1 MCQGDEVGEVAVKLP
16 RYKSLAAELQEE
28 IQSGRY
34 GVGDHL
40 PPEMEL
46 CQTYSVSRH
55 TMRDAL
61 RLLREA
67 GLVER
72 RRGSGT
78 TVLAHEPRPVFV
90 QPLGGMDELLQF
102 AHDARIQVRRKDIR
116 PLTAAERRRI
126 EVDDMDDWL
135 VVEAVRGSRGVP
147 LALAE
152 IYINKVYAGVAENLD
167 GLEGAVQELI
177 ERDYDVEI
185 TRIEQSVTADVL
197 GAPASRALSA
207 EPSVG
212 ALVTLR
218 RYYDA
223 NNVLVLA
230 SDSIMPGSRFAYS
243 MTYHRER

>member
-1 MCQGDEVGEVAVKLP
+1 MAEVAVKLP

-34 GVGDHL
+34 RVGDHL

-46 CQTYSVSRH
+46 CQSYSVSRH

-102 AHDARIQVRRKDIR
+102 AQNARIQVRRTDTR

-135 VVEAVRGSRGVP
+135 VVEALRGSGGLP

-152 IYINKVYAGVAENLD
+152 IYINKSYVGILKKLD
-167 GLEGAVQELI
+167 GWEGAVQELI
-177 ERDYDVEI
+177 ERDYDVEVN
-185 TRIEQSVTADVL
+185 RIEQSITADVL
-197 GAPASRALSA
+197 GAPAARVLKA
-207 EPSVG
+207 EPTVG

-218 RYYDA
+218 RYYDG
-223 NNVLVLA
+223 NNTLVLA